1 MEKLDIDKEI
11 ERIIEKY
18 ELDRHYPA
26 YRVSRQASNFI
37 RKWVRGLAE
46 TGREVL
52 GVGEDGKHTDIVNR
66 RSEGTGKP

>member
-1 MEKLDIDKEI
+1 MEMEKLDIDKEL

-37 RKWVRGLAE
+37 RKWVRVKCYNKVV
-46 TGREVL
+46 TGVANK
-52 GVGEDGKHTDIVNR
+52 V
-66 RSEGTGKP
+66 

>member
-1 MEKLDIDKEI
+1 MEKLDIDKEL

-37 RKWVRGLAE
+37 RKWVRVKCYNKVV
-46 TGREVL
+46 TGVANK
-52 GVGEDGKHTDIVNR
+52 V
-66 RSEGTGKP
+66 